1 LTQLKLVIPLF
12 LIFALPLI
20 YAYAD
25 SSGDLSIILGKT
37 YLIHYE
43 AKDSTVQNVIVNKEY
58 QSLSFSVQAQSS
70 TATLQLT
77 LPRELIDAKKS
88 DGTDEYFI
96 VLVDGAF
103 ATSTEKN
110 TNLTSR
116 TIVIQMAPDSKLVE
130 VIGTRIGSPDLT
142 NKQNNTE
149 STQKQEIPQE
159 KPIIQKPTKNQTK
172 NSKIETSS
180 IPTPTTTQNTT
191 ESLQGQILQRI
202 SSLLHFDS
210 GYLPFHVSKTQA
222 IEYWI
227 MISISLVVVITI
239 ASSVRVKK
247 RKSVYK

>member
-1 LTQLKLVIPLF
+1 
-12 LIFALPLI
+12 
-20 YAYAD
+20 
-25 SSGDLSIILGKT
+25 
-37 YLIHYE
+37 
-43 AKDSTVQNVIVNKEY
+43 
-58 QSLSFSVQAQSS
+58 
-70 TATLQLT
+70 
-77 LPRELIDAKKS
+77 
-88 DGTDEYFI
+88 
-96 VLVDGAF
+96 
-103 ATSTEKN
+103 
-110 TNLTSR
+110 
-116 TIVIQMAPDSKLVE
+116 
-130 VIGTRIGSPDLT
+130 LT

>member
-1 LTQLKLVIPLF
+1 MTQLKLTLPLL
-12 LIFALPLI
+12 LIFVLPII

-25 SSGDLSIILGKT
+25 SSGDLSIILDKT

-70 TATLQLT
+70 VATLQLT

-88 DGTDEYFI
+88 DGADEYFI

-103 ATSTEKN
+103 AISTEKS
-110 TNLTSR
+110 TNSTSR
-116 TIVIQMAPDSKLVE
+116 TIVVQLAPDSKLVE
-130 VIGTRIGSPDLT
+130 VIGTHIGSPDLT
-142 NKQNNTE
+142 SKQNNQE

-159 KPIIQKPTKNQTK
+159 KPLTQKPTKNQTT
-172 NSKIETSS
+172 NSQIETSS
-180 IPTPTTTQNTT
+180 MPKPTTIQNTT
-191 ESLQGQILQRI
+191 SLQGQILQKM

-227 MISISLVVVITI
+227 IISISLVVVITI
-239 ASSVRVKK
+239 ASSVRIKK